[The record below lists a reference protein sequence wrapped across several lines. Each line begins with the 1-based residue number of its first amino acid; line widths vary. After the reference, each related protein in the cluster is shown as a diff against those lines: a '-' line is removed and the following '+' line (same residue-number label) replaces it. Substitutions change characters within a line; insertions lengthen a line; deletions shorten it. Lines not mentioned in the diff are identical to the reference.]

1 MEIDDKDIMKTLL
14 FTLIT
19 LITCFLACSK
29 NDVTGPL
36 NTAPSIEDQLFEIT
50 ENANIGTIIGT
61 ILATDLDEDTLSFE
75 ILEGNLE
82 NVFTLNSSTGE
93 LSLSQS
99 LNIEVTESYVLL
111 VQVTDDIASAQ
122 ANITISI
129 KPIEVIISIPGFP
142 GNSFFDGR
150 LGDADYWSDQ
160 PKILSAGLGFSDI
173 LGIEVD
179 EITEELVERIGGAWA
194 SNISCEDTRSRTF
207 TSTRDDIELV
217 FVVQNPYADDFK
229 EGALGLDALPMVFT
243 WPVKTNTIDLSD
255 FRITVSNGDEITPSA
270 AGVAPNFEINERNVV
285 VLSGEFANKLPSSD
299 PNSRFVTKVEVV
311 GELILV
317 GPNGQEFNAQG
328 MYKETLSSPYDA
340 NNGPRLVG
348 AKLNY
353 SDPNVAEGFSINLPF
368 PRPDNDEFALY
379 SEQIEEA
386 EAEGKIVGR
395 LRVLTSGGFSP
406 NGIQGVLP
414 TDFDKFFRVHAH
426 GTDGSTVLVEQVNK
440 EYEVQG
446 GIIKVIGLA
455 DLGLAE
461 GVNDTIYDGC
471 YQEDGDN
478 YIDIII
484 VGDDAALR
492 NLTHVEIPS
501 LAGGYSAFFNPGGPG
516 PTPYAGARYTA
527 PGPYDLEPVIMAL
540 DNPMRISN

>member
-1 MEIDDKDIMKTLL
+1 
-14 FTLIT
+14 
-19 LITCFLACSK
+19 
-29 NDVTGPL
+29 
-36 NTAPSIEDQLFEIT
+36 
-50 ENANIGTIIGT
+50 
-61 ILATDLDEDTLSFE
+61 
-75 ILEGNLE
+75 
-82 NVFTLNSSTGE
+82 
-93 LSLSQS
+93 
-99 LNIEVTESYVLL
+99 
-111 VQVTDDIASAQ
+111 
-122 ANITISI
+122 
-129 KPIEVIISIPGFP
+129 
-142 GNSFFDGR
+142 
-150 LGDADYWSDQ
+150 
-160 PKILSAGLGFSDI
+160 
-173 LGIEVD
+173 
-179 EITEELVERIGGAWA
+179 
-194 SNISCEDTRSRTF
+194 
-207 TSTRDDIELV
+207 
-217 FVVQNPYADDFK
+217 
-229 EGALGLDALPMVFT
+229 MVFT

-255 FRITVSNGDEITPSA
+255 FRITVSNGEITPSA
-270 AGVAPNFEINERNVV
+270 AGVTPNFEINERNVV

-379 SEQIEEA
+379 GEQIEEA
-386 EAEGKIVGR
+386 EAEGKVVGR
-395 LRVLTSGGFSP
+395 LRVLTSGGFSQMEYRECYLLIST
-406 NGIQGVLP
+406 N
-414 TDFDKFFRVHAH
+414 FSVHAQ
-426 GTDGSTVLVEQVNK
+426 GTDGSTVLVEQVNM

-516 PTPYAGARYTA
+516 PTPYAGARYTS